1 MKSKQLVSKAL
12 LIVTTFVAAYFY
24 PSLWFEFLVKI
35 NEWLTITT
43 EFSSDWTRGIGSILS
58 GMWASLLLLLP
69 TFLIGPRVRFA
80 IPTLVGLAG
89 FSSYY
94 IYMPIASGQ
103 IDVLTSFYFVF
114 QSPQNT
120 LVMLGLLLGPF
131 LSYYLGYVLF
141 NQFRQWS
148 QNA

>member
-58 GMWASLLLLLP
+58 G
-69 TFLIGPRVRFA
+69 I
-80 IPTLVGLAG
+80 
-89 FSSYY
+89 
-94 IYMPIASGQ
+94 
-103 IDVLTSFYFVF
+103 
-114 QSPQNT
+114 
-120 LVMLGLLLGPF
+120 
-131 LSYYLGYVLF
+131 
-141 NQFRQWS
+141 
-148 QNA
+148 